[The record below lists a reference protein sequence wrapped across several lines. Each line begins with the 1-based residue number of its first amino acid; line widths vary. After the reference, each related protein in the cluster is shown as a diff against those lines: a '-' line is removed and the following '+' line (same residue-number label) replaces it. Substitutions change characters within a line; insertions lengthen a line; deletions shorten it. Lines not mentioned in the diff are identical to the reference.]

1 MTLPEIKG
9 LVSQEAVL
17 KDAVGS
23 VLPLLCFYSSG
34 IFSESDK
41 EEEACLPGSS
51 RMVANGDKDA
61 SVLVVEPVRSEELVV
76 VRPKVRRESS
86 RSSRQSAR
94 GK

>member
-9 LVSQEAVL
+9 LLSQEAVL
-17 KDAVGS
+17 KDAAGS
-23 VLPLLCFYSSG
+23 VLPLRCFYSSG
-34 IFSESDK
+34 IFSESDR

-51 RMVANGDKDA
+51 RLVANGDKDT
-61 SVLVVEPVRSEELVV
+61 SVLVVEPGRSEELV

-86 RSSRQSAR
+86 RSPGQSAH